1 MMRRLRMQQRPCW
14 LLQRRPPLRRRYQRW
29 RKLKKYDFLALA
41 KEEKV
46 PKMEETQKV

>member
-1 MMRRLRMQQRPCW
+1 MLALAKQAAPEEKVTE
-14 LLQRRPPLRRRYQRW
+14 LEE
-29 RKLKKYDFLALA
+29 KLKKYDFLALA